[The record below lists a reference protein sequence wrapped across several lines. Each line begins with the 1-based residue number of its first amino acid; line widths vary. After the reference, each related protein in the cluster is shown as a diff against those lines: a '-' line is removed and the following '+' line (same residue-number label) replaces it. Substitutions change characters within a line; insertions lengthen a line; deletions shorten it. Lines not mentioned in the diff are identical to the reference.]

1 MTKQNSNPIDRPV
14 ARASRGFTLI
24 ELLVVI
30 TILTVIS
37 AILIPR
43 IRVIN
48 EDRNIREAARI
59 VASAFAKAN
68 ARAIND
74 GSAGLMIVPNPN
86 FQGPTFGNTNGPY
99 YAGTRIFQMR
109 QLPPYTGDDDTA
121 TATIDATTGTVTI
134 PTPFEHDPSVGRF
147 IVQINDEISFNGSS
161 YRYRINAVNPT
172 GTMLTLDS
180 PTTPGAGV
188 SAPLPVLGAG
198 ASFVIHRQPRR
209 LESSVV
215 ELPDG
220 YFIDLRY
227 SGPVQTTDPSLGTH
241 FNQDQTV
248 DIPNDD
254 LPASVVLQFD
264 ASGAVS
270 RVFFEGMT
278 VHAGARGV
286 AGELQEIRPT
296 GPLNWLVTNFNPA
309 SLDPVSGA
317 PATAADDPIRNP
329 SNKWVTVDHVTGG
342 VNVAS
347 AVPADGGTVVDQ
359 ILKSQEIANNRQSAG
374 Q

>member
-1 MTKQNSNPIDRPV
+1 MTKQNSNLVDRPD

-59 VASAFAKAN
+59 VASAMAKAS

-86 FQGPTFGNTNGPY
+86 FSGPTFGNTNNPF

-109 QLPPYTGDDDTA
+109 QLPPYTGDDDSA
-121 TATIDATTGTVTI
+121 TATIAGSIVTI
-134 PTPFEHDPSVGRF
+134 PIPFEHDESAGRL
-147 IVQINDEISFNGSS
+147 IVQANDEISFNGSS
-161 YRYRINAVNPT
+161 YRYRILTVDTT
-172 GTMLTLDS
+172 GTTLTLD
-180 PTTPGAGV
+180 PNI
-188 SAPLPVLGAG
+188 SAPFPMLGAG
-198 ASFVIHRQPRR
+198 APFVIHRQPRR
-209 LESSVV
+209 LESSLV

-220 YFIDLRY
+220 YLIDLRY
-227 SGPVQTTDPSLGTH
+227 SGPLQTDDPSLATY

-248 DIPNDD
+248 DIPGGD

-264 ASGAVS
+264 ASGGVS
-270 RVFFEGMT
+270 RVLFEGMT
-278 VHAGARGV
+278 LHTGATTV
-286 AGELQEIRPT
+286 AGELQSIQPT
-296 GPLNWLVTNFNPA
+296 GSLNWLVTNFNPN
-309 SLDPVSGA
+309 SIDPVSGA
-317 PATAADDPIRNP
+317 PATAADSPIGNP
-329 SNKWVTVDHVTGG
+329 SNKWVTVDQVTGS

-347 AVPADGGTVVDQ
+347 AAIPSGGGPLAAQ
-359 ILKSQEIANNRQSAG
+359 ILESLEIANNRQSAG